1 MDSLLELLSLDQTS
15 AKLLDKV
22 EAFMSEKEQIEFR
35 QLMGEEAVQRKS
47 EDNYIEVLNNYNY
60 MENSQMKYELLFEI
74 LEDIRIGKH
83 N

>member
-1 MDSLLELLSLDQTS
+1 MNKEEIV
-15 AKLLDKV
+15 KLIENKMNGL
-22 EAFMSEKEQIEFR
+22 EKEQIEFR